1 MLGRFGL
8 GSLATGLKDGLRKR
22 RKVGEE
28 KPDRLTRTLLLL
40 LPLLSVGLGV
50 SFDWTID
57 VPQDLL
63 AGIALLIG
71 AELAAFTQLAA
82 WRERLN
88 QRNLGKEVVRRRALD
103 EAVAH
108 VLVSTLVATLTAA
121 LLVSISVLGVDESSG
136 EVTLWSARVISAA
149 VLGLLTYLGLTLWI
163 VVNLL
168 WDAYLDANGNLKS

>member
-1 MLGRFGL
+1 VLGRFSLTSLGKGL
-8 GSLATGLKDGLRKR
+8 RDGLRKR

-28 KPDRLTRTLLLL
+28 KPDRLTRALLII
-40 LPLLSVGLGV
+40 LPIAALALAVY
-50 SFDWTID
+50 FDWTID

-88 QRNLGKEVVRRRALD
+88 QRNLGKEAVRRRALD

-108 VLVSTLVATLTAA
+108 VLVSTLIATLTAA
-121 LLVSISVLGVDESSG
+121 LLVAISVLGLDKESG
-136 EVTLWSARVISAA
+136 PIALWAARILSAG

-168 WDAYLDANGNLKS
+168 WDAYLDANGSLKP